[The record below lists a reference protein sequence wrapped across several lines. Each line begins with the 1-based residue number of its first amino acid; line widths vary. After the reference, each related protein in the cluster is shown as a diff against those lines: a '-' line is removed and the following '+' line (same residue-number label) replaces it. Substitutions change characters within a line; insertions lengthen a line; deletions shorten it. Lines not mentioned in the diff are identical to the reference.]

1 MVVVEMSEPSAID
14 KVGTTPI
21 DELHI
26 KHVTGGSIV
35 KFSPVFSSDAKTL
48 FLALGNIIRA
58 FSVSTGEH
66 VRDYKGLEAR
76 AVGVQFHPNNPH
88 LLVALSEQGELAH
101 WRWKTRLPPQILNL
115 QNIWENSTP
124 NGFYLVPKGDDQDES
139 CDVYVT
145 CKLKSNKYPR
155 LCVYD
160 EKTGESSHDN
170 LTRNVEVNRHGVY
183 KIAFGG
189 QGEDKYF
196 AGIYK
201 KKLYISILKK
211 KTIDIKK
218 IGGQRSLTCV
228 ACHQEH
234 HMIIAGDN
242 TGRILLWQEF
252 FENPNCGSSVY
263 HWHTLPVTDLA
274 FSQFG
279 SFFYSGGGERV
290 MVKWTLDSPDQRLY
304 LPRLPEN
311 ICHLVV
317 APDNLYVAISLAD
330 NGIRVVDSHLKTVSI
345 IQHFTWCGEGEPNNK
360 TWFPAG
366 LNLDPRTKSMVLNG
380 RVGHIQFFNPN
391 TSSLL
396 YNVDITCQNY
406 LTQERNKVIENT
418 DVTKISLSNDSLWLA
433 TVEQCNNLKTHF
445 EIRLKF
451 WNFDEVKQTFC
462 LNTCV
467 DMPHGENKLLDLK
480 IQPITTEEQLLAVT
494 TAEDNK
500 FKVWS
505 LEESNTI
512 NTKYIWRCESVGF
525 FRNFPVGEIS
535 FSTDGSLLAV
545 AFDSTLTVWVP
556 ETNQLKCN
564 LTHTK
569 LNSAIRHVKFGAST
583 CCHLVV
589 TATDTCLGVW
599 NLLTLTLMWVVPIR
613 INILVADSLSNL
625 MAAFTEENDLFVFTP
640 MSGRPVYSHR
650 KLRPDRF
657 SITAAI
663 FFPRDNKQNI
673 CLSSWQQHSQ
683 LYFLDIHQELLTL
696 EPKETIEE
704 ANQNL
709 EALDLLP
716 SALSTVTPFTALLA
730 EQSTSGVQHEVT
742 DKTHLQLGEPGREAI
757 RQGPAPSGAPRH
769 DLAIE

>member
-1 MVVVEMSEPSAID
+1 MVLVEMSEPLGID
-14 KVGTTPI
+14 KVGTTPT

-26 KHVTGGSIV
+26 KHVTGGSII

-48 FLALGNIIRA
+48 FLAWGNIIRA
-58 FSVSTGEH
+58 FIVSTGEL

-88 LLVALSEQGELAH
+88 LLVALSEHGELAH

-115 QNIWENSTP
+115 QNILENSTP

-145 CKLKSNKYPR
+145 CKLKSKKYPR

-170 LTRNVEVNRHGVY
+170 LTRNFEVNKHGVY

-189 QGEDKYF
+189 QGEDRYF

-201 KKLYISILKK
+201 KNLYISNLKK
-211 KTIDIKK
+211 KTFDIKR

-242 TGRILLWQEF
+242 TGRILLWQQF
-252 FENPNCGSSVY
+252 FENPNCGFSVY

-274 FSQFG
+274 FSHFG
-279 SFFYSGGGERV
+279 SFFYSGGSEHV

-304 LPRLPEN
+304 LPRLPDN

-330 NGIRVVDSHLKTVSI
+330 NGIRVVDSHLKTISI

-360 TWFPAG
+360 TRFPAG
-366 LNLDPRTKSMVLNG
+366 LSLDPRTKSMVLNG

-396 YNVDITCQNY
+396 YNLDITCRNY

-433 TVEQCNNLKTHF
+433 TVEQCDNLETHF

-451 WNFDEVKQTFC
+451 WNFDEVKQT
-462 LNTCV
+462 
-467 DMPHGENKLLDLK
+467 
-480 IQPITTEEQLLAVT
+480 
-494 TAEDNK
+494 
-500 FKVWS
+500 
-505 LEESNTI
+505 
-512 NTKYIWRCESVGF
+512 
-525 FRNFPVGEIS
+525 
-535 FSTDGSLLAV
+535 
-545 AFDSTLTVWVP
+545 
-556 ETNQLKCN
+556 
-564 LTHTK
+564 
-569 LNSAIRHVKFGAST
+569 HVKFGAST

-613 INILVADSLSNL
+613 INILVADALSNL

-673 CLSSWQQHSQ
+673 FLSSWQQHSQ

-716 SALSTVTPFTALLA
+716 SALSTVTPFRALLA

-742 DKTHLQLGEPGREAI
+742 DKTHLQLGVPGREAI
-757 RQGPAPSGAPRH
+757 RQLVNFTTQSLNHGAEPLKVRGP
-769 DLAIE
+769 